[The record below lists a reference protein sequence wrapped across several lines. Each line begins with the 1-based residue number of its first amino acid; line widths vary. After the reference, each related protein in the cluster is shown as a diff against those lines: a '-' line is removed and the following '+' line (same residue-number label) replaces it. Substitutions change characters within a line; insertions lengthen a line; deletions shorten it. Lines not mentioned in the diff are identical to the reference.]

1 MNNVINLPIVGKI
14 QHGEQQKVN
23 NRTKVVE
30 LKHFIAKVRD
40 EELKG
45 FEKRFS
51 EIYPKQNKIEVRFIS
66 ENPLTVKQARYNQ
79 GGLSCY
85 CMDGESKRKAKSIR
99 QMARN

>member
-66 ENPLTVKQARYNQ
+66 ENPLTVKQARYNMQ
-79 GGLSCY
+79 GLVCY

-99 QMARN
+99 

>member
-45 FEKRFS
+45 L
-51 EIYPKQNKIEVRFIS
+51 Q
-66 ENPLTVKQARYNQ
+66 
-79 GGLSCY
+79 
-85 CMDGESKRKAKSIR
+85 
-99 QMARN
+99 